1 MSTIRSY
8 VFLTD
13 ALLYQI
19 PRFRS
24 CWNYLHRLNYLH
36 QVRECLLTI
45 SMDLSKGCPFF
56 RFACEILNSQLS
68 DDFKKL
74 PTFTSYYV
82 SPLLRMNRYIGRQAL
97 NKTYPQSETLKDF
110 ASCITC
116 LRLLIITLR
125 MCVPYSVFTFDCN
138 IRAMIST
145 RDLITNFRLITSFT
159 SIDCQPQ
166 PVPSLLWDQVG
177 DYNCIYSYYHS
188 V

>member
-1 MSTIRSY
+1 MHCYIRFQGFDHVEIISTDWIICIRCVN
-8 VFLTD
+8 VFLPSLWILVRD
-13 ALLYQI
+13 AL
-19 PRFRS
+19 S
-24 CWNYLHRLNYLH
+24 S
-36 QVRECLLTI
+36 EA
-45 SMDLSKGCPFF
+45 S
-56 RFACEILNSQLS
+56 ACEILNSQLS

-138 IRAMIST
+138 ILTMIST

-166 PVPSLLWDQVG
+166 PNPIPIVLSNLISI
-177 DYNCIYSYYHS
+177 N
-188 V
+188 